1 MQLHNQRRDTIHFIK
16 NSPGTWFNG
25 ILSQDDITKLLTP
38 MREKYNKKIE
48 EKEAKLN
55 EASKEKKVTNNGEP
69 EPAEIDP
76 EKFSVDEQKEFA
88 NDVETALAA
97 VLVQKKVSTA
107 YRWIVSV
114 GYDYCQRFKPTKD
127 DWVVHVEFLFL
138 TISIIMV
145 QGAHEIK

>member
-1 MQLHNQRRDTIHFIK
+1 MQIHEQRRDTIHIIK
-16 NSPGTWFNG
+16 NSPEPWFNG
-25 ILSQDDITKLLTP
+25 KLSKDDITKLLTP
-38 MREKYNKKIE
+38 LGEKYNKKIK

-69 EPAEIDP
+69 EPAEVDP

-88 NDVETALAA
+88 QDVENALAA

-114 GYDYCQRFKPTKD
+114 GYEYCQRFKPTKD
-127 DWVVHVEFLFL
+127 DWVVHIEYLFL